1 VRFGRRFI
9 RAWLGRGARFAFIP
23 RRMGAESAGGRYLIA
38 AGEAR
43 ASVAHRRRGRRTR
56 LIGGIVSAAIVVAIF
71 ALVIPKIAN
80 YSSVWKTVTQL
91 SPLQVLGV
99 TGAMVFNLFTYWW
112 QTQAAMP
119 GLTLGQAAVNNQ
131 IGTTISN
138 ILPGGGVIAV
148 GFVTE
153 VFRSWGF
160 TGSQIGL
167 EISTTGIWNS
177 FTKLA
182 LPVVALAFLAI
193 TGKTTAALLIPA
205 IVGLLILAASVLLF
219 ALMLWRKRFA
229 RAIGDRLGA
238 AWSWL
243 RRIVRKAPV
252 TTWGEGA
259 VRFRKD
265 TIKLVAKRWIPL
277 TFTTILSHVAL
288 FWVLLLSLRFVGVHP
303 SEVTWAQ
310 ALAVFA
316 FARLLSA
323 APITP
328 GGVGVVE
335 LALIGGL
342 YAAGR
347 HHFDGSPAAFKAQI
361 TAATLLYRTLTYGIQ
376 IPLGGF
382 AYIIWRRMKRWRREP
397 VAAPT
402 MAPLERV
409 PS

>member
-1 VRFGRRFI
+1 ME
-9 RAWLGRGARFAFIP
+9 GAAHPATAPAARKKRTWRILQIAISI
-23 RRMGAESAGGRYLIA
+23 GIA
-38 AGEAR
+38 A
-43 ASVAHRRRGRRTR
+43 
-56 LIGGIVSAAIVVAIF
+56 AIF
-71 ALVIPKIAN
+71 GLVIPKVAN
-80 YSSVWKTVTQL
+80 YSSVWKTLTGL
-91 SPLQVLGV
+91 SPLQVAAV

-112 QTQAAMP
+112 QTMAAMP
-119 GLTLGQAAVNNQ
+119 GLRLAPAAVNNQ
-131 IGTTISN
+131 IGTTIADVV
-138 ILPGGGVIAV
+138 PGGGLIAV
-148 GFVTE
+148 GFVVE

-167 EISTTGIWNS
+167 EISLTGVWNS

-182 LPVVALAFLAI
+182 LPIVALALLAI
-193 TGKTTAALLIPA
+193 SGKATTALLIPA
-205 IVGLLILAASVLLF
+205 IVGLLVLAGALVLF

-229 RAIGDRLGA
+229 RAIGDGLGR
-238 AWSWL
+238 AWSWM
-243 RRIVRKAPV
+243 RGVFKKPAV

-265 TIKLVAKRWIPL
+265 TIKLVEKRWVAL
-277 TFTTILSHVAL
+277 TLTTVLSHLAL
-288 FWVLLLSLRFVGVHP
+288 FFVLLLSLRVVGVHEN
-303 SEVTWAQ
+303 EVSTIQ
-310 ALAVFA
+310 VLAVFA

-347 HHFDGSPAAFKAQI
+347 HHVVGSLPEFKTQI
-361 TAATLLYRTLTYGIQ
+361 TAATLLFRSLTYGIQ

-382 AYIIWRRMKRWRREP
+382 AYIIWRLAKGWRRKPPVEAEP
-397 VAAPT
+397 VQPVA
-402 MAPLERV
+402 V

>member
-1 VRFGRRFI
+1 
-9 RAWLGRGARFAFIP
+9 
-23 RRMGAESAGGRYLIA
+23 LIA

-43 ASVAHRRRGRRTR
+43 ASIAHRRRGRRTR
-56 LIGGIVSAAIVVAIF
+56 LIGGIISAAIVVAIF

-182 LPVVALAFLAI
+182 LPVVALALLAI
-193 TGKTTAALLIPA
+193 TGKTTTALLIPA
-205 IVGLLILAASVLLF
+205 IVGLLILAGSVLLF

-229 RAIGDRLGA
+229 RAIGDGLGV
-238 AWSWL
+238 AWSRL

-288 FWVLLLSLRFVGVHP
+288 FWVLLLCLRFVGVHP

-397 VAAPT
+397 VAVPT